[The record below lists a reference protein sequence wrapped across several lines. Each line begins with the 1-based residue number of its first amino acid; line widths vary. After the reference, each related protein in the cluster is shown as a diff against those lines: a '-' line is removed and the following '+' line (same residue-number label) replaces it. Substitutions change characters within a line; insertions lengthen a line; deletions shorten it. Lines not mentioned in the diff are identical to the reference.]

1 MKLSKTNWLKK
12 ERKRG
17 YTGSTRISNQRE
29 TCKYIPG
36 LVKKTVS
43 WMLRDLKFKV
53 RLAQTAGIS

>member
-1 MKLSKTNWLKK
+1 MIYQLKGIEIEVIQDKLIKKK

-36 LVKKTVS
+36 LKKTELDVK
-43 WMLRDLKFKV
+43 RFKI
-53 RLAQTAGIS
+53 QS